1 MHLVQLL
8 LPLYDNTGKPI
19 ASATFAAVRAELTE
33 RFGGLTTYQRA
44 PAEGLFD
51 DARGH
56 VVRDDVVVFEVMC
69 EELDERYWASYR
81 AELTRAFAQD
91 ELVIRAL
98 AMQRL

>member
-8 LPLYDNTGKPI
+8 LPLRDNTGEPLPSSLF
-19 ASATFAAVRAELTE
+19 ASVREELTQ

-51 DARGH
+51 DARGN
-56 VVRDDVVVFEVMC
+56 VGLDDIVVFEVMC
-69 EELDERYWASYR
+69 DELDERYWASYR
-81 AELTRAFAQD
+81 EHLTTAFAQQ

-98 AMQRL
+98 PMQRL

>member
-8 LPLYDNTGKPI
+8 LPLYDNSGEPI
-19 ASATFAAVRAELTE
+19 ASALFGAVRAELTK

-44 PAEGLFD
+44 PAEGVFD
-51 DARGH
+51 DERGH
-56 VVRDDVVVFEVMC
+56 VVRDDIVVFEVMC
-69 EELDERYWASYR
+69 DELDTRYWASYR
-81 AELTRAFAQD
+81 AELTAAFAQD